1 MKAINITFI
10 LLVFILFSCKKA
22 EEDKTFRIYHLTPNS
37 IAVNTDTLR
46 SNGWYSTSREDFF
59 VVKNYDVNNDQHKNK
74 IDSFVVNQLKTDNF
88 LATNKNASWS
98 MKFFNYGNGIDENT
112 KHVYNTDYTIHN
124 LFSYKKEIANFH
136 FNNRVGYSSC
146 NYIIEPKILNTN
158 KRKIILDYFN
168 SIDTLNPDLVK
179 MMQATLHYLGQDG
192 PNITTVQK
200 DTIQVLANFINND
213 DNGTTKTAQY
223 QVLKSL
229 QESLENKEDTIYV
242 VYSDNYQPETLASA
256 NILTLLRYKLKFNTK
271 YHYTFLEDDDVR
283 LIIAAE

>member
-22 EEDKTFRIYHLTPNS
+22 EKDKTFKIYHLTPNS

-46 SNGWYSTSREDFF
+46 SNGWYSTTREDFF
-59 VVKNYDVNNDQHKNK
+59 VVKNYDINNEQHKIK
-74 IDSFVVNQLKTDNF
+74 IDSFVVYQLKKDDF

-112 KHVYNTDYTIHN
+112 KHEYGTDYTIHN

-158 KRKIILDYFN
+158 KRKIVLDYFN

-192 PNITTVQK
+192 PNIPTVQK
-200 DTIQVLANFINND
+200 DTIQVLANFIYND
-213 DNGTTKTAQY
+213 YNSSSKTAQY
-223 QVLKSL
+223 KVLKSMP
-229 QESLENKEDTIYV
+229 ESAAIKEDTINV
-242 VYSDNYQPETLASA
+242 LYSDTYQPETSTSD
-256 NILTLLRYKLKFNTK
+256 NTLTLLRYKLKFNTK
-271 YHYTFLEDDDVR
+271 YHYVFLDDDDVR